1 MFIEKLEEILN
12 EKNLTINKLALE
24 TGIKQQ
30 TIARYKKGSLP
41 AIDKLKIIAEYLN
54 VSADYLLEMQP
65 TEPDILTP
73 KEKLLIEYFRQVE
86 DDTGKD
92 FIIEVAKREASR
104 AAPKK
109 SPPEEKGSLLNSKIG

>member
-1 MFIEKLEEILN
+1 MFIEKLEEILK
-12 EKNLTINKLALE
+12 EKNLTFNKLAKE

-30 TIARYKKGSLP
+30 TMSSWKEGRYPG
-41 AIDKLKIIAEYLN
+41 IDKLKILAQYLE
-54 VSADYLLEMQP
+54 VPTDFLLEMQP